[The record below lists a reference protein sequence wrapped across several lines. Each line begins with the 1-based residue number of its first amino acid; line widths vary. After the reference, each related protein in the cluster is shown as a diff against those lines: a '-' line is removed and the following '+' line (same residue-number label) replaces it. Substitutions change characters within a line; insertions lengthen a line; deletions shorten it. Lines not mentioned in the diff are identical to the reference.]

1 MAMVLDMFWD
11 KNKEGEKLKM
21 NGFKELDEKQL
32 MDIDG
37 GIVGVDDA
45 IFWGLVAAG
54 FTAGVAVGISRKN
67 R

>member
-1 MAMVLDMFWD
+1 
-11 KNKEGEKLKM
+11 M

>member
-1 MAMVLDMFWD
+1 MVLDMFWD